1 MSGLGWLK
9 GTPALRQVLRICL
22 HSNTSA
28 EHSAAK
34 SVIRAFCRG
43 NPEGQNMLAATLVP
57 VADQDPGARLARSR
71 AVQLKCVGDLGG
83 GGCRNAVLLSFE

>member
-22 HSNTSA
+22 HTRDPP
-28 EHSAAK
+28 EHSAAR

-43 NPEGQNMLAATLVP
+43 NAEGQAMLAATLVP
-57 VADQDPGARLARSR
+57 VADQDPGPNASQPVQCRLPLVAGSLR
-71 AVQLKCVGDLGG
+71 LGLAASYQQG
-83 GGCRNAVLLSFE
+83 S